1 MLSNFWSDF
10 DFWWVAFF
18 DKWHTLIRIVLILV
32 GALVIRQ
39 VLLSLVKRT
48 VKQVVTGA
56 NGKADRMPQSPLAN
70 ARIVQRAKTLGSVLS
85 NLITWTMIVSA
96 IAAVL
101 SELGVAV
108 GAIVAGAGIVGAGI
122 GFGAQSLVRDL
133 ISGLFIVFEDQYGV
147 GDSVDLGQASGVVE
161 SVGLRVTQVRDVT
174 GTVWYVRNGEV
185 VRVGNQSQGWSRV
198 VLDIALPYDTQI
210 EKARTAIL
218 KAATS
223 LLNDPSFGKQML
235 GSPEIWGI
243 ESISGEQLVLRM
255 VQQVGP
261 VDADAVARELRSRIK
276 IELDSAKLRLADSRN
291 PIYVELAGKPL
302 GASAAK
308 GKSAK

>member
-18 DKWHTLIRIVLILV
+18 DKWHTLIRILLILV
-32 GALVIRQ
+32 GALIIRQ

-56 NGKADRMPQSPLAN
+56 NGKADRPNQSPLAN

-85 NLITWTMIVSA
+85 NLITWTMVVSA

-108 GAIVAGAGIVGAGI
+108 GAIIAGAGIVGAAI

-235 GSPEIWGI
+235 GGPEIWGI
-243 ESISGEQLVLRM
+243 ESISGAQLVLRM

-276 IELDSAKLRLADSRN
+276 IELDLAKLRLADARN

-302 GASAAK
+302 SASAPR